1 MPQVY
6 ARARGASTRR
16 RLIHCGEQVD
26 PDRSRSILN
35 GDPVRYTDRFD
46 FAFVDGAA
54 HFITDDAPEAVA
66 ELIVEHFVAVEAA
79 A

>member
-16 RLIHCGEQVD
+16 RPTHRGEQDD
-26 PDRSRSILN
+26 PDRSRRI
-35 GDPVRYTDRFD
+35 GDPARYADRFD

-54 HFITDDAPEAVA
+54 HFITDDAPDAVA
-66 ELIVEHFVAVEAA
+66 EVIVEHFVAAEAA

>member
-1 MPQVY
+1 M
-6 ARARGASTRR
+6 R
-16 RLIHCGEQVD
+16 RLCGD
-26 PDRSRSILN
+26 TSR
-35 GDPVRYTDRFD
+35 YADRFD

-66 ELIVEHFVAVEAA
+66 KLLVEHFVAVEAA

>member
-1 MPQVY
+1 M
-6 ARARGASTRR
+6 R
-16 RLIHCGEQVD
+16 RL
-26 PDRSRSILN
+26 S
-35 GDPVRYTDRFD
+35 GDPARYADRFD

-66 ELIVEHFVAVEAA
+66 ELIVEHFVAAEAA